1 MQTAIP
7 TDYPSGRLFAK
18 EGGGPPSYFFC
29 LKRHTRESVD
39 SRERGVNLNI
49 TLSMSMDDKCH
60 PALCF
65 FALPKQ
71 NSLIVKVPY

>member
-7 TDYPSGRLFAK
+7 TDYPSGRFFAK
-18 EGGGPPSYFFC
+18 EGVDPLLFFC

-60 PALCF
+60 PALYFLLCLNKT
-65 FALPKQ
+65 A
-71 NSLIVKVPY
+71 